1 MILFIFSIVNDVI
14 QKKKMRNGTETKA
27 KTEKRYNI
35 VDAIV

>member
-1 MILFIFSIVNDVI
+1 MMSYK
-14 QKKKMRNGTETKA
+14 KKKMRNGTETKA